1 MLYYYPIFESS
12 VPVPQIHGN
21 TQLAF
26 GPLLRKMVDSYRPIG
41 GLSAFY
47 NDLSV
52 KGIPAHLQ
60 KDFQALASK
69 LNYTITDKPMRHIGR
84 SFTHQDYGIFQ
95 VFKENKLIVTP
106 DKDREYLIHHFGSFS
121 IPYDYYEAFEV
132 LGSFITGQDSIF
144 FKWAEFSV
152 NASGQNLSIEKVVG
166 EVLKSPI
173 TSRDVLE
180 SKKLYQSMLKSEGSV
195 SCVWTGEP
203 IRSYDVDHV
212 IPFSVWKNNDLWN
225 LLPSHPKT
233 NSQKKDKIPSVSLI
247 ARQKDLIVHYWE
259 ILLAHQPG
267 RFEKEI
273 QVSLLGNH
281 GFRSSNWQNQ
291 ALEQLQKSC
300 GYLIEKRGLR
310 NGIGFSSKLEVQ
322 SSKGWLFG
330 GVRRKFKWAV
340 NSLYSLNSPFG
351 ACPDF
356 TSGGWGA
363 SKLEV
368 QGSKGRVKG

>member
-1 MLYYYPIFESS
+1 MSPTIFANISKIIERDRRSTTYKFALLRGVIDLIQDQSPYIKFSEDRVTFPTGLLIEKWMLYYYPIFESS
-12 VPVPQIHGN
+12 IPVPQIHGN

-26 GPLLRKMVDSYRPIG
+26 GPCFQKLVDAYKLIG
-41 GLSAFY
+41 GFSAFY
-47 NDLSV
+47 NDLTS
-52 KGIPAHLQ
+52 KGIPAHLRY
-60 KDFQALASK
+60 DFQALATQLKS
-69 LNYTITDKPMRHIGR
+69 TITKMPMKYIGK
-84 SFTHQDYGIFQ
+84 SVTQQEYGIFQ
-95 VFKENKLIVTP
+95 YSNKLDTLVPP
-106 DKDREYLIHHFGSFS
+106 DKDREYLIHRFGSFS

-180 SKKLYQSMLKSEGSV
+180 SKKLYQSMLQSEGRV
-195 SCVWTGEP
+195 SCVWSGEP
-203 IRSYDVDHV
+203 IRRYDVDHV

-225 LLPSHPKT
+225 LLPSSPKT

-291 ALEQLQKSC
+291 AIEQLQKSC
-300 GYLIEKRGLR
+300 GYLIEKRG
-310 NGIGFSSKLEVQ
+310 FEE
-322 SSKGWLFG
+322 
-330 GVRRKFKWAV
+330 
-340 NSLYSLNSPFG
+340 
-351 ACPDF
+351 
-356 TSGGWGA
+356 WGA
-363 SKLEV
+363 
-368 QGSKGRVKG
+368 